1 MHALLTYFYH
11 FTSSCKLWRKITCIS
26 IFGFIFINLYVL
38 FYCINISCM
47 YWEYKLRNIR
57 YSTTRKIS
65 HMNSLISLYLLQDIL
80 FFRLRLNIPI
90 FQPILGWKNSWEHLI
105 LDYTS
110 IEVILVLAWR
120 KQSLIRHTE
129 LTSCRNVFS
138 VRQKASTCFCC
149 VLACFAA

>member
-11 FTSSCKLWRKITCIS
+11 FTSPCKLWRKITCIS

-47 YWEYKLRNIR
+47 YWEYKLRNIC

-65 HMNSLISLYLLQDIL
+65 HMNSLISLYLLEDIL

-90 FQPILGWKNSWEHLI
+90 FQPILGWKKLLRAFNFRLYCMAFPFHLC
-105 LDYTS
+105 S
-110 IEVILVLAWR
+110 RSGLALKLFW
-120 KQSLIRHTE
+120 
-129 LTSCRNVFS
+129 C
-138 VRQKASTCFCC
+138 
-149 VLACFAA
+149 